1 MAATCKRLVSFPSA
15 THMLKAVRFNRAATA
30 YSLVELVL
38 VLAIMA
44 IITALAVPRYNNSVW
59 RYRADAAAKR
69 IASDLELAQ
78 SRAYSRNAS
87 QSAVFSIAT
96 NSYQL
101 AGIADLNHP
110 NQPYTVNLADPPYFA
125 VLKSVS
131 FAGSNTISFD
141 GYGQPTNP
149 GSITLV
155 AGVEKRTITV
165 DLSSGQ
171 ATIK

>member
-1 MAATCKRLVSFPSA
+1 MPALLNSNSDRHGF
-15 THMLKAVRFNRAATA
+15 
-30 YSLVELVL
+30 SLVELVM

-44 IITALAVPRYNNSVW
+44 IITALAVPHYNSSVS
-59 RYRADAAAKR
+59 RYRADAAARR

-78 SRAYSRNAS
+78 SRAY
-87 QSAVFSIAT
+87 
-96 NSYQL
+96 QL

-110 NQPYTVNLADPPYFA
+110 DQPYTVRLADPPYFA
-125 VLKSVS
+125 VLKSVN

-149 GSITLV
+149 GAIILGV
-155 AGVEKRTITV
+155 GVEQRTITV
-165 DLSSGQ
+165 DPSSGQ

>member
-1 MAATCKRLVSFPSA
+1 
-15 THMLKAVRFNRAATA
+15 MLKAVRINRSPTA
-30 YSLVELVL
+30 YSLIELVL

-44 IITALAVPRYNNSVW
+44 IVTALAVPRYNRSVW
-59 RYRADAAAKR
+59 RSRADAAAKR

-78 SRAYSRNAS
+78 SRAYSRNS
-87 QSAVFSIAT
+87 DQSAVFSVST

-101 AGIADLNHP
+101 AGIADLDHP
-110 NQPYTVNLADPPYFA
+110 NQPYTVRLADPPYFA
-125 VLKSVS
+125 VLKSVN
-131 FAGSNTISFD
+131 FAGSNTASFN

-149 GSITLV
+149 GTIIIA
-155 AGVEKRTITV
+155 AGVEQRTITV